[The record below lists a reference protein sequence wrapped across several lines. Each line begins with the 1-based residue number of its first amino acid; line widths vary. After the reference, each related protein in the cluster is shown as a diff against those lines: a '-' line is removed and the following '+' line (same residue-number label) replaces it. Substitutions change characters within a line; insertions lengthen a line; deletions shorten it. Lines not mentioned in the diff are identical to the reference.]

1 MSDSELRMSMKAS
14 RIDDW
19 TAAEL
24 GAETYLTEPTAANCR
39 LGPCRDRRRC
49 ARNIELEKPQWQ
61 NQVGKSE
68 LV

>member
-14 RIDDW
+14 RIDEW

-49 ARNIELEKPQWQ
+49 ARNIEKPQWQ